1 MVYANWVNTLF
12 FDTKTAINKYD
23 VNQTLMFYSYNY
35 LAHCAKVIHSQN
47 MTNIFTQKFRP

>member
-1 MVYANWVNTLF
+1 VYANWVNTLF
-12 FDTKTAINKYD
+12 FDTKTAMNKYD

-47 MTNIFTQKFRP
+47 MTNIFTQKFRA